1 MIGRRPYARL
11 SAGLTAALWMLATLA
26 GGGCAPSDPPG
37 AGVAADRVAPAA
49 REEPPP
55 PLALPDLSPLA
66 PWAQDQVRE
75 RYGAV
80 QAALANADP
89 ASPNAGLVGAYGE
102 LGLVLMAI
110 KYYDAAAASYRHA
123 QALAPRDR
131 RWPYYLGHLYRLTED
146 RTQAAAWFE
155 RALERAPSDEAT
167 LIWLGRIYLD
177 QGRPEAAERLF
188 THAAT
193 VEPQSAAAWAGI
205 GQAALARRDYL
216 RATESLERTIEL
228 DPAASA
234 VRYPLAMAYRA
245 LGQPEAA
252 AAHLDRRGNRGPGFV
267 DPLMVRFQN
276 VLEGARLFELRGNQ
290 ALAAGDAAAAIELFR
305 QGLELEPD
313 EPSLRYR
320 LATALATTG
329 DAEGAAA
336 ELREALRIAPEF
348 AAAHGLLG
356 AVLAM
361 EGRHHEATERF
372 TIALEHDPGHV
383 EARLGL
389 AESLRVSGRLE
400 ESLPHYA
407 RVAAAD
413 PGFVEA
419 WIGRAEALI
428 RLGRYPEAQAWLRD
442 ARRVHPD
449 QPEVVR
455 LDEALATLPVGGRRP
470 GLR

>member
-1 MIGRRPYARL
+1 MAV
-11 SAGLTAALWMLATLA
+11 LWMLAALA
-26 GGGCAPSDPPG
+26 AGGCAPSDAPG
-37 AGVAADRVAPAA
+37 ADATAGTAAPVA
-49 REEPPP
+49 REEALAPV
-55 PLALPDLSPLA
+55 ALPDLSPLA

-75 RYGAV
+75 RYDAV
-80 QAALANADP
+80 QAALADADP
-89 ASPNAGLVGAYGE
+89 DSARAGLVDAYGE

-110 KYYDAAAASYRHA
+110 KYYDVAAACYRHA

-146 RTQAAAWFE
+146 RTEAAAWFE
-155 RALERAPSDEAT
+155 QALELTPSDEAT

-188 THAAT
+188 AHAAT
-193 VEPQSAAAWAGI
+193 VEPRSAAAWAGI

-216 RATESLERTIEL
+216 RATESLERAIEL

-245 LGQPEAA
+245 LGQSAAA
-252 AAHLDRRGNRGPGFV
+252 AAHLERRGNRGPGFV
-267 DPLMVRFQN
+267 DPLMVRFQDA
-276 VLEGARLFELRGNQ
+276 LEGAMVFERRGNQ
-290 ALAAGDAAAAIELFR
+290 ALAAGDAAAAAELFR

-313 EPSLRYR
+313 DPTLRYR
-320 LATALATTG
+320 LATALATGG
-329 DAEGAAA
+329 DAAGAAA
-336 ELREALRIAPEF
+336 QLQAALRHAPEF
-348 AAAHGLLG
+348 AAAHGLLA
-356 AVLAM
+356 AVLVM
-361 EGRHHEATERF
+361 QGRHEEAAERY
-372 TIALEHDPGHV
+372 TIALEHDPGYV

-389 AESLRVSGRLE
+389 ADSLRVGERLE

-407 RVAAAD
+407 QVAADD
-413 PGFVEA
+413 PSFVEA

-455 LDEALATLPVGGRRP
+455 LDEALTAVVPAGRQSEP
-470 GLR
+470 C